1 MPRIVVF
8 GNPGAGKST
17 FARSIAGHLQ
27 LPYIS
32 LDALFWKPGWVE
44 SNHAEFRARV
54 QPLLEHENYVV
65 DGNYFT
71 PLGEDRFRLAHRV
84 FWFDLPRLVCMAGVS
99 RRMVAGYGRTRPE
112 MAEGCPE
119 RLDLP
124 FLRFVWRY
132 QARNQ
137 AKFAAMIARNNAEQK
152 LKRFTS
158 RAQANA
164 ALARIAREGLA

>member
-17 FARSIAGHLQ
+17 FARSVARQ
-27 LPYIS
+27 LELPFFS

-44 SNHAEFRARV
+44 SNHDEFRARA
-54 QPLLEHENYVV
+54 QPLIEQKHYVL

-71 PLGEDRFRLAHRV
+71 PLGEDRLRLADHV
-84 FWFDLPRLVCMAGVS
+84 FWFDLPRLVCMGGVV
-99 RRMVAGYGRTRPE
+99 RRMVMGYGRTRPE
-112 MAEGCPE
+112 MAEGCLE

-124 FLRFVWRY
+124 FLRFVWNY
-132 QARNQ
+132 PARNQ
-137 AKFAAMIARNNAEQK
+137 AKFAVMIVRNDAQQK
-152 LKRFTS
+152 LTRFTS
-158 RAQANA
+158 RKQVGI